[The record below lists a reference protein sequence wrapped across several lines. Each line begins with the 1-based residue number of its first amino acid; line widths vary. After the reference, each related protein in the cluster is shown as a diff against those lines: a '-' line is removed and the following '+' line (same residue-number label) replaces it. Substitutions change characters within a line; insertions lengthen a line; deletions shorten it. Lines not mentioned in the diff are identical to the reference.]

1 MRIFSAFDS
10 SHKYR
15 ELADA
20 QKEFGVGKVLMITK
34 SKMHLIVWFII
45 PAGIV
50 VCVGLLVLYIDMK
63 YIKESIDHMIAA
75 IIIFTMCLTLLI
87 IWYNSYIYH
96 HLVFMIVTPEKV
108 DIYNQLW
115 LTHRNVKSM
124 FVQDI
129 SWVYIDKYGLWQS
142 IVNNWNITIE
152 SEENPHT
159 KVYFWPIAH
168 PDETKKLVEDII
180 EKLLTQERKP
190 LRRTRFPFKV

>member
-20 QKEFGVGKVLMITK
+20 QKEFGIDKVLLITK
-34 SKMHLIVWFII
+34 SNAHFIVWFII
-45 PAGIV
+45 PSIIV
-50 VCVGLLVLYIDMK
+50 LLAWVRMLYITIV
-63 YIKESIDHMIAA
+63 YIDDTIRYWIALGA
-75 IIIFTMCLTLLI
+75 TIWMGIMLLI
-87 IWYNSYIYH
+87 IGYKSYIYH
-96 HLVFMIVTPEKV
+96 RLVFMIVTPEKV

-129 SWVYIDKYGLWQS
+129 SWVYIDKYWLWQS
-142 IVNNWNITIE
+142 VVNNWNITIE

-159 KVYFWPIAH
+159 KVFFWPIAH
-168 PDETKKLVEDII
+168 PDETKKLVENII
-180 EKLLTQERKP
+180 EKLLTQESKP
-190 LRRTRFPFKV
+190 LRRTRFPFTV